1 MRIRLRVT
9 KGSLVPAD
17 EAARLALR
25 SRKLKPGDIVHADVS
40 KPRNPE
46 FHRLVHQIGAMV
58 VANVDEFKNL
68 DAHEALKK
76 LQLDANVQCEDSIMT
91 VPDIGPCLIRTPK
104 SLAFASMDEITF
116 RDFAHRICRHIAE
129 RYWPD
134 MTAEQVEQM
143 AEMYVED

>member
-1 MRIRLRVT
+1 MLRMRVA
-9 KGSLVPAD
+9 KGCLVPAD

-25 SRKLKPGDIVHADVS
+25 SRKLRLGDIVHADIS
-40 KPRNPE
+40 KPRNPA

-58 VANVDEFKNL
+58 VANVEAFNGL

-76 LQLDANVQCEDSIMT
+76 LQLDSNTQCEDSILT
-91 VPDIGPCLIRTPK
+91 VPDVGPCLIRTPR
-104 SLAFASMDEITF
+104 SLAFSSMDEITF
-116 RDFAHRICRHIAE
+116 RDFAHRICNHIAHE
-129 RYWPD
+129 YWPG